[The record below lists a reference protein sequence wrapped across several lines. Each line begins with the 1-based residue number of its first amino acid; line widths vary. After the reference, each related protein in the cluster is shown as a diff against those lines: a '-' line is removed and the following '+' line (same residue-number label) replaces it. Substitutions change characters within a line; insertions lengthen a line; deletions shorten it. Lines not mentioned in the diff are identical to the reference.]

1 LELARETHQPVL
13 SGEVKPNE
21 TPAELEKTPV
31 VEITP
36 EEKEVEVAEVLEP
49 EPVQTAPPVVEAPVT
64 TAPEP
69 TPEPE
74 LPKTASP
81 LPLIGL
87 LGTCALGL
95 AGLIKVIRTRAS

>member
-1 LELARETHQPVL
+1 ML

-31 VEITP
+31 VEIMA

-49 EPVQTAPPVVEAPVT
+49 EPVPTSPPVVEVPVAAT
-64 TAPEP
+64 PEP

-74 LPKTASP
+74 LPKTA
-81 LPLIGL
+81 
-87 LGTCALGL
+87 
-95 AGLIKVIRTRAS
+95 